1 MTESRVPIESGRD
14 RFAESRA
21 YQSRARRTLASGVAS
36 ASRATQLPVPI
47 CFAKGRGAHLTDVDG
62 NDYIDYTLALGPMLL
77 GHSPAPVIE
86 AVQRQLALGIGY
98 GASHRNEAELAEAVC
113 RTIPSGEKV
122 VLSNTGSEA
131 IHVAIRI
138 ARAATGRTRII
149 KFLGHYHGWFDP
161 IHIGISSV
169 RPPQLGNGDDQ
180 PPLDMGAADSGMRK
194 LGTAG
199 QDPLASAS
207 VTVCQWNSESA
218 LEEVLANDVAAV
230 IMEPVN
236 VNGGCILP
244 RPGYLDAVRKL
255 TQRVGAVL
263 IYDEIVTGYR
273 LGLGGAQQRYG
284 VLPDL
289 TVLGKALG
297 AGFPISAVC
306 GSAHL
311 MDEVASL
318 RVAHMGTFN
327 GNPVCTA
334 AALAAVRHMESN
346 ADEIYPSLDARTS
359 ELVQVL
365 TQAGLEAELPIAIN
379 SATGVV
385 RMFIS
390 PISVGSYEDS
400 FRANAAAMQTFT
412 TSLVE
417 QGVHVPARG
426 VFYLSVAHTPQDI
439 ADTGAAATVA
449 AMKAAKETSSM

>member
-1 MTESRVPIESGRD
+1 VTETRVPTESGGD

-21 YQSRARRTLASGVAS
+21 HQSRSKGTLASGVAS
-36 ASRATQLPVPI
+36 ASRAAQLPVPI

-86 AVQRQLALGIGY
+86 AVQRQLGVGIGY
-98 GASHRNEAELAEAVC
+98 GASHRTEAELAEAVC
-113 RTIPSGEKV
+113 RTIPSGERV
-122 VLSNTGSEA
+122 VFSSTGSEA
-131 IHVAIRI
+131 IHAAIRI
-138 ARAATGRTRII
+138 ARAATGRTRIV
-149 KFLGHYHGWFDP
+149 KFLGHYHGWLDP
-161 IHIGISSV
+161 IYIGVSAL
-169 RPPQLGNGDDQ
+169 PATELGNGSQSQDDT
-180 PPLDMGAADSGMRK
+180 GAVDPGLRE

-207 VTVCQWNSESA
+207 VTVCRWNSVAA
-218 LEEVLANDVAAV
+218 LEGVLGNDVAAV

-244 RPGYLDAVRKL
+244 QPGYLDAVREL
-255 TQRVGAVL
+255 TRRAGAVL

-311 MDEVASL
+311 MEEVASL
-318 RVAHMGTFN
+318 RMAHMGTFN
-327 GNPVCTA
+327 ANPVCSA
-334 AALAAVRHMESN
+334 AALAAVRHMESH
-346 ADEIYPSLDARTS
+346 ADEIYPSLDALTS
-359 ELVQVL
+359 QLVQVL
-365 TQAGLEAELPIAIN
+365 THAGAEAELPIAIN

-390 PISVGSYEDS
+390 PSSVESYDDS
-400 FRANAAAMQTFT
+400 LRANAAAMQTFT

-417 QGVHVPARG
+417 QGMHVPARG
-426 VFYLSVAHTPQDI
+426 VFYLSVAHTPGDI

-449 AMKAAKETSSM
+449 AMKTAREMAST